1 VDWTIEFNYESTTCA
16 DPTETPVPQTLTGA
30 TVVTA
35 LGGGYD
41 YVLLQLDDPIPASYN
56 VDFAGWSLETTPGL
70 NGTVIG
76 HPKGDIKK
84 ITYDDDAIQ
93 DAGDYWLAEF
103 DRGTIEAASS
113 GAPLFNHTHQVVGLV
128 RTAISIDHDACSGPG
143 GDDNAASIL
152 FPKLHLL
159 WAAGPPGEKL
169 ADFLDPDGT
178 GATTLG
184 SLEGTGEVLPVEL
197 TSFDA
202 VLDGNAAVLHWTT
215 ASETN
220 NAGFSVMR
228 SAECGVR
235 SACDAPWEEMA
246 FVDGHGTTE
255 VEQSYQ
261 FQITDLEPG
270 RHSFRLKQIDY
281 DGTFA
286 YSPEVEV
293 VVEMAERFVMEAAYP
308 NPFNPEAT
316 FRFAVSRAQTVDV
329 SLYDLLGRRVEVLW
343 RGEAEAGRM
352 EAVRIDGS
360 GLPSGVYLV
369 RAVGE
374 GFVETQR
381 VSLIK

>member
-1 VDWTIEFNYESTTCA
+1 MGFATEA
-16 DPTETPVPQTLTGA
+16 PTA
-30 TVVTA
+30 
-35 LGGGYD
+35 
-41 YVLLQLDDPIPASYN
+41 
-56 VDFAGWSLETTPGL
+56 TTPGTNAL
-70 NGTVIG
+70 LFSPRSPNF
-76 HPKGDIKK
+76 
-84 ITYDDDAIQ
+84 
-93 DAGDYWLAEF
+93 DAG
-103 DRGTIEAASS
+103 
-113 GAPLFNHTHQVVGLV
+113 QQ
-128 RTAISIDHDACSGPG
+128 
-143 GDDNAASIL
+143 
-152 FPKLHLL
+152 
-159 WAAGPPGEKL
+159 
-169 ADFLDPDGT
+169 
-178 GATTLG
+178 
-184 SLEGTGEVLPVEL
+184 LPVEL

-202 VLDGNAAVLHWTT
+202 VLDGRTARLHWTT

-220 NAGFSVMR
+220 NAGFEIQRISKNVG
-228 SAECGVR
+228 ADGGPPQEWQAVR
-235 SACDAPWEEMA
+235 
-246 FVDGHGTTE
+246 FVDGQGTTE

-281 DGTFA
+281 DGTFE